1 MITAAVS
8 DGTEGFEHR
17 TFKCVKCAHTDIK
30 VMALRVS
37 SAGPIRAA
45 AAITSFRKTGNA
57 APYARLSRCG
67 YSCGNKTGILEKF

>member
-30 VMALRVS
+30 VMASDPLRS
-37 SAGPIRAA
+37 
-45 AAITSFRKTGNA
+45 NA
-57 APYARLSRCG
+57 VG
-67 YSCGNKTGILEKF
+67 WLEGELGRSD